1 MVLFILTFS
10 NFERSGL
17 GTFDESCTAGPSGP
31 SQRKL
36 QATLPMGIGA
46 RPGIQLMGI
55 RIEMTK
61 KTTAERST
69 LLVRL
74 NETGGKIATGATQ
87 IATGQSTPPVAILPI
102 AIFPLTLYL
111 FPLLHQS
118 WSGHVGSPDIP

>member
-1 MVLFILTFS
+1 M
-10 NFERSGL
+10 N
-17 GTFDESCTAGPSGP
+17 TAGPSGP

-46 RPGIQLMGI
+46 RPDIQLMGI

-74 NETGGKIATGATQ
+74 NETGGKATGATQ
-87 IATGQSTPPVAILPI
+87 IATGQSTPPI

-118 WSGHVGSPDIP
+118 WSGHVGSPDIGFVNQIRPVDFLRGVSFLAIRET